1 MLSHPRY
8 IAGHLG
14 LLPLLLLLAMVT
26 SVLTACEDDKKEVV
40 SGYDDP
46 ERTPTMLTR
55 NVETLISDSGI
66 MRYRVTSPMWLVY
79 DEAKVPYW
87 KFPNGLKL
95 EKYDDFF
102 HVQATVMC
110 DSAFFYKN
118 EQIWRLDGN
127 VKIENAAKEK
137 FLSNQLFW
145 NQRQHKVYS
154 DSFIRI
160 EQPDRM
166 IEGYGFISNDRM
178 TSYSIRRVSG
188 VFPVEGLRKQAT
200 SVDSTGAPKSPDGTF
215 HSAPAPLPPS
225 AIHGRPQAAPST
237 NPALTPGD
245 DDKNDKQD

>member
-1 MLSHPRY
+1 MR
-8 IAGHLG
+8 
-14 LLPLLLLLAMVT
+14 LLPILLLLSGVAWIMT
-26 SVLTACEDDKKEVV
+26 SCEDDKKEVV
-40 SGYDDP
+40 SGHNDP

-66 MRYRVTSPMWLVY
+66 MRYRVTAKMWLVF

-87 KFPNGLKL
+87 KFPDGLKL

-102 HVQATVMC
+102 HVQATVVC

-188 VFPVEGLRKQAT
+188 VFPVEGLKKQAT
-200 SVDSTGAPKSPDGTF
+200 AVDTTGQPKSPDSSFQG
-215 HSAPAPLPPS
+215 APAPLPPS
-225 AIHGRPQAAPST
+225 AIHGRPQAAPAT
-237 NPALTPGD
+237 NPALAPGES
-245 DDKNDKQD
+245 DKKENQD